1 MKKILPPARP
11 KRDDAT
17 LDAVIEHF
25 NLVPTRACL
34 IYVRGHYLDTMGRPG
49 VDDVNIY
56 DDAVYLVSPNRRES
70 WNANTSPSFPKKGY
84 AELVLGQY
92 VYYPSY
98 HHIWEPKKRYRAFR
112 PYPEGI
118 KLKCLRNGKL
128 STCQATN
135 LHMGSDNP
143 AAFDVV
149 WSQGCMTVPR
159 SQYPDYELTVRTEV
173 ERCNGDY
180 IGNKTATGK
189 PSKLIDVVLIENR
202 STPTGQHLYDAA
214 GRMI

>member
-17 LDAVIEHF
+17 LDAIIDHF
-25 NLVPTRACL
+25 NLVPTRASL
-34 IYVRGHYLDTMGRPG
+34 IVVRGYYLDSLGKRG
-49 VDDVNIY
+49 VDDTNIY
-56 DDAVYLVSPNRRES
+56 DDAAYLVSPNRRES
-70 WNANTSPSFPKKGY
+70 WNFNTSPSFPEKGY

-92 VYYPSY
+92 VYYPSF
-98 HHIWEPKKRYRAFR
+98 HHISNPRKRYKALR
-112 PYPEGI
+112 PYPEGVT
-118 KLKCLRNGKL
+118 LKCLRHGKL
-128 STCQATN
+128 STCSHCN
-135 LHMGSDNP
+135 IHMGSDNP
-143 AAFDVV
+143 IAFDVV
-149 WSQGCMTVPR
+149 WSRGCMTAPR
-159 SQYPDYELTVRTEV
+159 HQYPDLQTKVFAEI

-180 IGNKTATGK
+180 IGTKTFSGK